1 MQNTVSALV
10 WPWREK
16 GAVQAAPR
24 KTGPAATSVLLQ
36 AGIMAAIGAALYGWL
51 EHRLMGQIVWGLAGV
66 VLVSGFFI
74 PPVFNAIERFGQTLG
89 RGVGALLTWGLL
101 APFYYLVFLPLHV
114 LQKITGKD
122 PLHRQFP
129 SSEPTYWVPRK
140 PVASA
145 AQYRKQF

>member
-16 GAVQAAPR
+16 DAVKAAPR
-24 KTGPAATSVLLQ
+24 KTGPAAFSVLLQ
-36 AGIMAAIGAALYGWL
+36 AGVMAAIGAALFWWL
-51 EHRLMGQIVWGLAGV
+51 EHRLMGQIVWSLAAV

-74 PPVFNAIERFGQTLG
+74 PPVFAAIERFGQALG
-89 RGVGALLTWGLL
+89 RWAGAILTWGLL
-101 APFYYLVFLPLHV
+101 APFYYIVFLPLHV

-129 SSEPTYWVPRK
+129 TSEPTYWTPRK
-140 PVASA
+140 PVPNA